1 LYEDIVAVK
10 PPIPPSL
17 PPSFHPY
24 LVRNQLQVAL
34 YRRVLELTAYQALG
48 VVHGVGRVLSGL
60 VLRRLREGGKEGRR
74 EGGREGKRTE
84 IRSVIGGK
92 LTNKETR
99 TSE

>member
-1 LYEDIVAVK
+1 MDGWVNYT
-10 PPIPPSL
+10 
-17 PPSFHPY
+17 Y
-24 LVRNQLQVAL
+24 LVRDE
-34 YRRVLELTAYQALG
+34 LEVTLDGGVFEFPTNQALG